1 MNDDT
6 KALIYAILAFP
17 ILWGFITAVF
27 LLADTL

>member
-6 KALIYAILAFP
+6 KALICAALALP
-17 ILWGFITAVF
+17 ILWGFITAIF